1 MNRDLSWLASP
12 IVALAVLVV
21 AVLQTLG
28 ALGVTGAFGAG
39 GAAQRPA
46 MAPAYQSLDRAI
58 DRRDPHFTL
67 VGLRD
72 PFTFGRRDGD
82 TNGDTPSATAARPR
96 PVAVNTVPEAQPV
109 LTAIVSDNDPRA
121 VIHWKG
127 RDWTVRVGGLFDEF
141 QVVSITRE
149 QITLRRGD
157 ATLVLQRKNPGDTP

>member
-12 IVALAVLVV
+12 IVALVVLVV
-21 AVLQTLG
+21 AVIQTVG

-39 GAAQRPA
+39 GTTPRPA

-58 DRRDPHFTL
+58 DRRDPHFSL

-72 PFTFGRRDGD
+72 PFTFGRREGD
-82 TNGDTPSATAARPR
+82 NEGVVSPPAVARPR
-96 PVAVNTVPEAQPV
+96 PAATVTAPEARPV

-121 VIHWKG
+121 VIHWKD

-149 QITLRRGD
+149 QVTLRRGD
-157 ATLVLQRKNPGDTP
+157 ATLVLQRQNPGDTP